1 MAYGRIVLDD
11 EARELLNQLIS
22 KSLREGIPAL
32 SAFKKA
38 LKLYLGKER
47 PAEDIVNEIIDRE
60 IKAQLIKLENKIDQL
75 KFKLDEWN
83 GRKVKVESVEVKP
96 VYVERDKDLPDWVV
110 SNPWVEVLVQ
120 RR

>member
-1 MAYGRIVLDD
+1 MVYFRLELDD
-11 EARELLNQLIS
+11 EGRRVFYEFLLKVNRDGLKLETAMI
-22 KSLREGIPAL
+22 
-32 SAFKKA
+32 KA
-38 LKLYLGKER
+38 LKLYLEKEK
-47 PAEDIVNEIIDRE
+47 PTQDIVNEIIDRE